1 MRRHKQK
8 LMLQQKSRVVSVTEV
23 QQNKLL
29 QFNTAW
35 NDYMQNYEDAAL
47 SSL

>member
-8 LMLQQKSRVVSVTEV
+8 LIQQQRTKVTSVNSLQQSKI
-23 QQNKLL
+23 L

-35 NDYMQNYEDAAL
+35 NDYM
-47 SSL
+47 